1 MGPVWRADRRAI
13 IEHPRPFEND
23 FVPLGLP
30 SWRDL
35 SSAINEISHGRVL
48 FLALHGGSGEDG
60 TVQRWLED
68 KRVSFTGSSAA
79 ASVLAFDKVK
89 AKEVVRNAGA
99 LTTESATVSARDLK
113 SAEKLMGELL
123 EVHERL
129 VLKPVADG
137 SSSGLMFVG
146 SDSRA
151 DAIARLS
158 DAPDVVF
165 ILERFVR
172 GRELTV
178 GVLER
183 PTGDTIALP
192 CSEVFVEMGRS
203 FDFEGKYLGRGTK
216 EITPAELT
224 PDVAQA
230 AQSLALT
237 VHRAMGCSG
246 YSRTDMIVDESGPV
260 FLEINTLPGLT
271 SASFIPQQLKVAGIS
286 MHAFVDEQIELASR
300 RG

>member
-1 MGPVWRADRRAI
+1 
-13 IEHPRPFEND
+13 
-23 FVPLGLP
+23 
-30 SWRDL
+30 
-35 SSAINEISHGRVL
+35 
-48 FLALHGGSGEDG
+48 
-60 TVQRWLED
+60 
-68 KRVSFTGSSAA
+68 
-79 ASVLAFDKVK
+79 
-89 AKEVVRNAGA
+89 
-99 LTTESATVSARDLK
+99 VSARDLK